1 MNTSN
6 NIRDVIEALQEA
18 ENRYGNILEQYNSL
32 SDNYT
37 DLQAMGNVKEANL
50 VSAEMKQLVSSLGD
64 ELNEMKRILNQAYND
79 GETRQSLSASAG
91 SAIELQ
97 DTIMEQRMKHYREA
111 RDRLAHVVG
120 EEESSGLNVIKNRNV
135 FNIHYIFALVLIISV
150 VFIFMGGS
158 LPTTILIIMLIV
170 GTYVGWEYYKHMLG
184 VASNKISEASY
195 GSSMPNISGVFR
207 IVT

>member
-1 MNTSN
+1 
-6 NIRDVIEALQEA
+6 
-18 ENRYGNILEQYNSL
+18 
-32 SDNYT
+32 
-37 DLQAMGNVKEANL
+37 
-50 VSAEMKQLVSSLGD
+50 
-64 ELNEMKRILNQAYND
+64 
-79 GETRQSLSASAG
+79 
-91 SAIELQ
+91 
-97 DTIMEQRMKHYREA
+97 MEQRMKHYREA

-120 EEESSGLNVIKNRNV
+120 EEESSGLNVIKNRNM
-135 FNIHYIFALVLIISV
+135 FNIHYIFALALILSV

-184 VASNKISEASY
+184 VASNKISAASY